1 MHGREY
7 FFADRDVDVELFPQ
21 LPGET
26 GRQAFRRRRTCR
38 RGTPTAPRGGRPSGV
53 CVIRKRPSRS
63 MTAAQTTMR
72 FTIDLSGLNGNER
85 QLLAIGQIR
94 HLGFRATH
102 TIAPKSI
109 SA

>member
-1 MHGREY
+1 MNTSSPTGD
-7 FFADRDVDVELFPQ
+7 ADVELFPQ
-21 LPGET
+21 FPGET
-26 GRQAFRRRRTCR
+26 GGERFARVAFAARELPESLEVHALLALCDQEAAVAFDDRR
-38 RGTPTAPRGGRPSGV
+38 ADDDAV
-53 CVIRKRPSRS
+53 HDD
-63 MTAAQTTMR
+63 
-72 FTIDLSGLNGNER
+72 FSGLNGNER